1 MDYNF
6 ITNSAICHQMILDTV
21 PLTLVYYAHVPTA
34 IISLLVGFFVFFKNP
49 KALLN
54 RLLLAL
60 SVTFSLWLA
69 GSLISWVMNYNTALT
84 MFSWSQLG
92 VLNAL
97 FFALSLYF
105 VYVFIDGK
113 DVIFWKKA
121 LVISMLIFIAILS
134 QTMKNLSGFTF
145 MSCEA
150 IEEKLFLDI
159 ILYYEIFI
167 SLWIL
172 ILGIHRY
179 AKAGEI
185 QRRKIALLLSGIMIF
200 LVSFFAASY
209 YASYVDN
216 FNYELYGLFGM
227 TVFMGF
233 LAYLIVK
240 YKAFNIKL
248 MAVQALVVSIAI
260 LIGSQF
266 FFIRTFTN
274 QILTG
279 ITLVLSSIGGY
290 ILVRS
295 VKKEVEKSE
304 ELALANKEI
313 SERKEQLQRISDSL
327 AISNEKLKQLD
338 SAKTEFISMASHQLR
353 TPVTGIKGYTSMLIE
368 GGYGE
373 VTPEQKGALKKAF
386 ESNERMSTLIEDLLN
401 VSKIESG
408 KLEYE
413 FSKFKMEK
421 ICQEVVDTLFPK
433 AKDHNLYLEYKAPKK
448 ALPELVIDGTKVREV
463 ISNLVDNA
471 VKYTPKGGVTLSL
484 ELCARNEANCL
495 SAPHI
500 RITVSDTGIGVP
512 PEEMEYLFLKFS
524 RGKDVHRLNATGTG
538 LGLFVGKK
546 MIEGNGGKIWIES
559 EGKDKGSRFIVEL
572 PVVRE
577 EEGLEGKG

>member
-1 MDYNF
+1 MNYNL
-6 ITNSAICHQMILDTV
+6 ISNVESCYIQLPALLYYSHLPAI
-21 PLTLVYYAHVPTA
+21 
-34 IISLLVGFFVFFKNP
+34 IISLFFGTFVFFKSGRSLIS
-49 KALLN
+49 KILLAISVSFSLWAICN
-54 RLLLAL
+54 LVAWTTYDSRVYSFFWSFFETLSVLFYFSVLYFMYVFFEGKDVAFKTKIPFLIIFSLVSIASATKYYLIGFDTVSCDAIMNIWFLYCIYAIKVVVFLLAL
-60 SVTFSLWLA
+60 VLLIAKYIKYREDKIKKTKIVFVGIGSILLLFSFLVTQYA
-69 GSLISWVMNYNTALT
+69 GDLISSSYYNIE
-84 MFSWSQLG
+84 FYG
-92 VLNAL
+92 L
-97 FFALSLYF
+97 FAMAF
-105 VYVFIDGK
+105 
-113 DVIFWKKA
+113 
-121 LVISMLIFIAILS
+121 FIAI
-134 QTMKNLSGFTF
+134 
-145 MSCEA
+145 
-150 IEEKLFLDI
+150 
-159 ILYYEIFI
+159 
-167 SLWIL
+167 
-172 ILGIHRY
+172 
-179 AKAGEI
+179 
-185 QRRKIALLLSGIMIF
+185 
-200 LVSFFAASY
+200 
-209 YASYVDN
+209 
-216 FNYELYGLFGM
+216 
-227 TVFMGF
+227 

-240 YKAFNIKL
+240 YNAFNIKL
-248 MAVQALVVSIAI
+248 LGTQALIFALII
-260 LIGSQF
+260 LIASQF
-266 FFIRTFTN
+266 SFIRNNTN
-274 QILTG
+274 KILTA
-279 ITLVLSSIGGY
+279 ITLVIAMVFGW

-295 VKKEVEKSE
+295 VKKEVKQKE
-304 ELALANKEI
+304 ELEIANAEI

-484 ELCARNEANCL
+484 ELCTKNEANCL

-577 EEGLEGKG
+577 EEDLEGKG

>member
-1 MDYNF
+1 MNF
-6 ITNSAICHQMILDTV
+6 NYITNIQTCYVDVPALLYYSHLPAI
-21 PLTLVYYAHVPTA
+21 
-34 IISLLVGFFVFFKNP
+34 IISLFFGMFVYVKN
-49 KALLN
+49 KKLLQAK
-54 RLLLAL
+54 LLFLIAIC
-60 SVTFSLWLA
+60 FSLWASLDILA
-69 GSLISWVMNYNTALT
+69 WATWTSYDSRIIMFMWSLMNLLEPLI
-84 MFSWSQLG
+84 F
-92 VLNAL
+92 AL
-97 FFALSLYF
+97 FLYF
-105 VYVFIDGK
+105 TVVFIAKK
-113 DVIFWKKA
+113 DISFKLKLFIF
-121 LVISMLIFIAILS
+121 LILLPVFFLMP
-134 QTMKNLSGFTF
+134 TEKNLINFDVE
-145 MSCEA
+145 SCEA
-150 IEEKLFLDI
+150 IQGSLIYYVYFLD
-159 ILYYEIFI
+159 LFF
-167 SLWIL
+167 SLWIIVFLTKSFL
-172 ILGIHRY
+172 I
-179 AKAGEI
+179 A
-185 QRRKIALLLSGIMIF
+185 RREARRQIFYLSIGV
-200 LVSFFAASY
+200 VSFLLAFSWANI
-209 YASYVDN
+209 VGN
-216 FNYELYGLFGM
+216 LTINYDITQYGLFGM
-227 TVFMGF
+227 PIFMGF

-240 YKAFNIKL
+240 YNAFNIKL
-248 MAVQALVVSIAI
+248 IATQALIFALII
-260 LIGSQF
+260 LIASQF
-266 FFIRTFTN
+266 SFIRNNTN
-274 QILTG
+274 KILTA
-279 ITLVLSSIGGY
+279 ITLVIAVVFGW

-295 VKKEVEKSE
+295 VKKEVKQKE
-304 ELALANKEI
+304 ELEIANAEI

-413 FSKFKMEK
+413 FSKFKMEQ

-484 ELCARNEANCL
+484 ELCAKNEANCL

-572 PVVRE
+572 PLVRE
-577 EEGLEGKG
+577 EEGVE